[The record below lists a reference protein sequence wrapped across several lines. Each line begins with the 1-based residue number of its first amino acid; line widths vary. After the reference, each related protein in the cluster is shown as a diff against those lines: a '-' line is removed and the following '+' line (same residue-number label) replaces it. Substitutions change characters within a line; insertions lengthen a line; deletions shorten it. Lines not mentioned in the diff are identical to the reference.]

1 MRPLRFHPSV
11 QKDINGAVNHYWAIS
26 EGLAEEFWGEVQ
38 GALAAIERAPEAH
51 HFDPSG
57 LRRSNLKRFP
67 YNILYVIKTDRI
79 RVQVVRHNS
88 RRPGFGVRRSKA

>member
-1 MRPLRFHPSV
+1 M
-11 QKDINGAVNHYWAIS
+11 NHYGAIS
-26 EGLAEEFWGEVQ
+26 DGLAEEFWEELQ
-38 GALAAIERAPEAH
+38 ASFSAIQRAPEAH

-67 YNILYVIKTDRI
+67 YNILYVIKIDRI

-88 RRPGFGVRRSKA
+88 SRPGFGVRRSLR